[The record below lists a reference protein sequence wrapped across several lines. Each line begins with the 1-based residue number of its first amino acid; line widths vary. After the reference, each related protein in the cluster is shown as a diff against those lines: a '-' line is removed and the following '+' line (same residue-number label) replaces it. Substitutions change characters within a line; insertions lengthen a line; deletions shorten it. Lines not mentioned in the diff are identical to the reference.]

1 MTITGVFRVTEKV
14 FWSDPYLSEL
24 KTRVRTINGNQV
36 TLYETIFYAFSGG
49 QESDYGTIN
58 NIPVLEAKKN
68 GHDIIYTLEADHG
81 LHEND
86 EVFIQIDWQRR
97 YRLMR
102 LHFAAEVILET
113 VYKLHPGIKKIG
125 AHIAQDKARIDFAWP
140 QNISTIFPQLQKQIE
155 QLVTEGKKVISDFS
169 DISTQKRYWEVEN
182 FARVPC
188 GGTHLRATSEIGQIA
203 LKRKNIGGNKER
215 IEITLYD

>member
-1 MTITGVFRVTEKV
+1 MTEKV

-113 VYKLHPGIKKIG
+113 VYKLHPGITKIG

-140 QNISTIFPQLQKQIE
+140 QNISTIFPQLQQQVE
-155 QLVTEGKKVISDFS
+155 QLVTEGKRIISDFS
-169 DISTQKRYWEVEN
+169 DTATQKRYWEVEN

-188 GGTHLRATSEIGQIA
+188 GGTHLKTTVEIGQIA

-215 IEITLYD
+215 IEIRLYE